1 MICLTDVLAQE
12 HFQTDPDQHAPTSIM
27 FSLKINFQSGD
38 SDLAG
43 NSVIKLEILWKE
55 RTIPIGGQADII

>member
-1 MICLTDVLAQE
+1 MICLTDGLGQK
-12 HFQTDPDQHAPTSIM
+12 HFQMDPDPHPPTSVV

-55 RTIPIGGQADII
+55 RTIPIGGQADIF